1 MILLINLMKRVF
13 LIHGWG
19 GSPEEPMHVW
29 IKKNLEEKGFEVH
42 VPKMPD
48 ADKPKIKPWVKKI
61 EEVVGRV
68 NKEDIFIGHSVG
80 CQAVLRYVEKLYK
93 NERVKKV
100 IFIAPWMHLD
110 KQAIEEEGEE
120 SISIAKPWVETP
132 IDFEKVKTH
141 CNEFIAIF
149 SDNDP
154 YVPLSNIN
162 IFKKN
167 LNSEILIL
175 KKRGHFN
182 PSHNIDK
189 LPEILKFIK

>member
-1 MILLINLMKRVF
+1 MIFLINLMKRAF
-13 LIHGWG
+13 LIHRWDGN
-19 GSPEEPMHVW
+19 PEEPMHVW
-29 IKKNLEEKGFEVH
+29 IKKTLEAKGFDVF
-42 VPKMPD
+42 VPKMPNPS
-48 ADKPKIKPWVKKI
+48 KPKIKPWIKKI
-61 EEVVGRV
+61 EETVGKS

-80 CQAVLRYVEKLYK
+80 CQAILRYVEKLYK
-93 NERVKKV
+93 NEKVKKI
-100 IFIAPWMHLD
+100 IFIAPWMYLD
-110 KQAIEEEGEE
+110 KQTIEEEGEE
-120 SISIAKPWVETP
+120 VIEVAKPWMNTP

-154 YVPLSNIN
+154 YVPLYNID
-162 IFKKN
+162 IFRKN

-175 KKRGHFN
+175 NKRGHFD